1 VSAGDLARRRRK
13 EVGIVIGATAG
24 PLALIGLLMLGG
36 HSAPADPVPPAVVKV
51 VPYPVPTP
59 AHTDAKE
66 VLA

>member
-1 VSAGDLARRRRK
+1 VSRT
-13 EVGIVIGATAG
+13 EFGIVIGATAG

-36 HSAPADPVPPAVVKV
+36 HHAPDPAPPAVVKV

-59 AHTDAKE
+59 AHTETRE

>member
-1 VSAGDLARRRRK
+1 MRRT
-13 EVGIVIGATAG
+13 EFGIVIGATAG

-36 HSAPADPVPPAVVKV
+36 HSTPADPAPPTVVKV
-51 VPYPVPTP
+51 VPYRAPAP